1 MLSFL
6 TRVYR
11 KLTDIFCWVWL
22 IGFTVFMAIVF
33 NESMDWLFDDW
44 AVFVGV
50 IAGLVIGFW
59 TELIILPPIMVLFE
73 INDKLDFLVRKE
85 KKVSKKDK
93 KNEEEIIT
101 TENEDCVETVVE
113 ENDSLDENLG
123 NSENSEN
130 SENDGIKIMKAE
142 QKSVDEEISASDEVE
157 NSEKVVEELRPVIE
171 KTEDDIN
178 FWICKG
184 CGEKNWNTLI
194 YCEHCG
200 KYKQVPSFGFFV
212 FKYFVF

>member
-33 NESMDWLFDDW
+33 KESMYRIFYDW

-73 INDKLDFLVRKE
+73 INDKLDILVGKKKQKSKE
-85 KKVSKKDK
+85 NK
-93 KNEEEIIT
+93 KNDEDIVT
-101 TENEDCVETVVE
+101 TENDESVVNVEKGVE
-113 ENDSLDENLG
+113 ETESLTENTG
-123 NSENSEN
+123 AFDNSEN
-130 SENDGIKIMKAE
+130 E
-142 QKSVDEEISASDEVE
+142 QKSMSEENCTTEETA
-157 NSEKVVEELRPVIE
+157 NSEKDAENQEPVIE
-171 KTEDDIN
+171 RTEDDIN

-200 KYKQVPSFGFFV
+200 KYK
-212 FKYFVF
+212 

>member
-1 MLSFL
+1 M
-6 TRVYR
+6 
-11 KLTDIFCWVWL
+11 
-22 IGFTVFMAIVF
+22 
-33 NESMDWLFDDW
+33 
-44 AVFVGV
+44 

-85 KKVSKKDK
+85 KKVSEKDK

-101 TENEDCVETVVE
+101 TENEDCVEKVVK
-113 ENDSLDENLG
+113 ENDSLDE

-200 KYKQVPSFGFFV
+200 KYK
-212 FKYFVF
+212 

>member
-33 NESMDWLFDDW
+33 NESMDWLFYDW

-113 ENDSLDENLG
+113 ENDSLDE

-200 KYKQVPSFGFFV
+200 KYKQVLSFCFV
-212 FKYFVF
+212 FQFIVIF

>member
-33 NESMDWLFDDW
+33 NESMDWLFYDW

-85 KKVSKKDK
+85 KKVSEKDK

-101 TENEDCVETVVE
+101 TENEDCVEKVVE
-113 ENDSLDENLG
+113 ENDSLDE

-200 KYKQVPSFGFFV
+200 KYK
-212 FKYFVF
+212 

>member
-11 KLTDIFCWVWL
+11 KVTDIFCWVWL

-33 NESMDWLFDDW
+33 NESMDWLFYDW

-85 KKVSKKDK
+85 KKVSEKDK

-113 ENDSLDENLG
+113 ENDSLDE

-200 KYKQVPSFGFFV
+200 KYK
-212 FKYFVF
+212 

>member
-33 NESMDWLFDDW
+33 KESMDWLFDDW

-73 INDKLDFLVRKE
+73 INDKLDILIGKKKQKSKE
-85 KKVSKKDK
+85 NK
-93 KNEEEIIT
+93 KNDEDIVT
-101 TENEDCVETVVE
+101 TENDESVVNVEKGVE
-113 ENDSLDENLG
+113 ETESLTENTG
-123 NSENSEN
+123 AFDNSEN
-130 SENDGIKIMKAE
+130 E
-142 QKSVDEEISASDEVE
+142 QKSMSEENCTTEETA
-157 NSEKVVEELRPVIE
+157 NSEKDAENQEPVIE
-171 KTEDDIN
+171 RTEDDIN

-200 KYKQVPSFGFFV
+200 KYK
-212 FKYFVF
+212 

>member
-33 NESMDWLFDDW
+33 KESMDWLFDDW

-93 KNEEEIIT
+93 KVILTNDDVEF
-101 TENEDCVETVVE
+101 TENEDCVEKV
-113 ENDSLDENLG
+113 DEN
-123 NSENSEN
+123 
-130 SENDGIKIMKAE
+130 
-142 QKSVDEEISASDEVE
+142 QK
-157 NSEKVVEELRPVIE
+157 PVME
-171 KTEDDIN
+171 RTDDDN
-178 FWICKG
+178 VFWICTG
-184 CGEKNWNTLI
+184 CGKKNSDTLI

-200 KYKQVPSFGFFV
+200 KYK
-212 FKYFVF
+212 

>member
-101 TENEDCVETVVE
+101 TENEDCVEKVVK

-123 NSENSEN
+123 NSEN

-178 FWICKG
+178 FWICTG
-184 CGEKNWNTLI
+184 CGKKNWNTLI

-200 KYKQVPSFGFFV
+200 KYK
-212 FKYFVF
+212 

>member
-11 KLTDIFCWVWL
+11 KLTDIFCWIWL

-33 NESMDWLFDDW
+33 NESMDWLFYDW

-73 INDKLDFLVRKE
+73 INDKLDILVRKE

-101 TENEDCVETVVE
+101 AENEDCVEKVVE

-123 NSENSEN
+123 NSEN

-178 FWICKG
+178 FWICTG
-184 CGEKNWNTLI
+184 CGKKNSDTLI

-200 KYKQVPSFGFFV
+200 KYK
-212 FKYFVF
+212 

>member
-33 NESMDWLFDDW
+33 NESMDWLFYDW

-73 INDKLDFLVRKE
+73 INDKLDFLVRKG
-85 KKVSKKDK
+85 KNVSEKDK
-93 KNEEEIIT
+93 KVILTNDDVEF
-101 TENEDCVETVVE
+101 TENEDCVEKVVK

-130 SENDGIKIMKAE
+130 VFGYMLQRPD
-142 QKSVDEEISASDEVE
+142 EISA
-157 NSEKVVEELRPVIE
+157 K
-171 KTEDDIN
+171 
-178 FWICKG
+178 
-184 CGEKNWNTLI
+184 
-194 YCEHCG
+194 
-200 KYKQVPSFGFFV
+200 
-212 FKYFVF
+212 

>member
-73 INDKLDFLVRKE
+73 IYDKLDFLVRKE

-93 KNEEEIIT
+93 KYEEVIFT
-101 TENEDCVETVVE
+101 TENEDCVEKVVE
-113 ENDSLDENLG
+113 ENDSLDE

-200 KYKQVPSFGFFV
+200 KYK
-212 FKYFVF
+212 

>member
-22 IGFTVFMAIVF
+22 IGFTVFMAIMF

-113 ENDSLDENLG
+113 ENDSLDEN
-123 NSENSEN
+123 SENSEN

-200 KYKQVPSFGFFV
+200 KYK
-212 FKYFVF
+212 

>member
-33 NESMDWLFDDW
+33 KESMEWLFDDW

-113 ENDSLDENLG
+113 ENDSLDEN
-123 NSENSEN
+123 SENSEN

-200 KYKQVPSFGFFV
+200 KYK
-212 FKYFVF
+212 

>member
-33 NESMDWLFDDW
+33 NESMDWLFYDW

-59 TELIILPPIMVLFE
+59 TELIIFPPIMVLFE
-73 INDKLDFLVRKE
+73 INDKLDFLVRK
-85 KKVSKKDK
+85 KKQKSKENK
-93 KNEEEIIT
+93 KNDEDIVT
-101 TENEDCVETVVE
+101 TENDESVVNVEKGVE
-113 ENDSLDENLG
+113 ETESLTENTG
-123 NSENSEN
+123 AFDNSEN
-130 SENDGIKIMKAE
+130 E
-142 QKSVDEEISASDEVE
+142 QKSMSEENCTTEETA
-157 NSEKVVEELRPVIE
+157 NSEKDAENQEPVIE

-200 KYKQVPSFGFFV
+200 KYK
-212 FKYFVF
+212 

>member
-33 NESMDWLFDDW
+33 NESMDWLFYDW

-85 KKVSKKDK
+85 KNVSEKDK

-101 TENEDCVETVVE
+101 TENEDCVEKVVK

-130 SENDGIKIMKAE
+130 SENDGIKIRKAE

-171 KTEDDIN
+171 KTEEDIN

-184 CGEKNWNTLI
+184 CGEKN
-194 YCEHCG
+194 
-200 KYKQVPSFGFFV
+200 
-212 FKYFVF
+212 

>member
-33 NESMDWLFDDW
+33 NESMDWLFYDW

-73 INDKLDFLVRKE
+73 INDKLDFLVRK
-85 KKVSKKDK
+85 KKQKSKENK
-93 KNEEEIIT
+93 KNDEDIVT
-101 TENEDCVETVVE
+101 TENDESVVNVEKGVE
-113 ENDSLDENLG
+113 ETESLTENTG
-123 NSENSEN
+123 AFDNSEN
-130 SENDGIKIMKAE
+130 E
-142 QKSVDEEISASDEVE
+142 QKSMSEENCTTEETA
-157 NSEKVVEELRPVIE
+157 NSEKDAENQEPVIE

-200 KYKQVPSFGFFV
+200 KYK
-212 FKYFVF
+212 

>member
-1 MLSFL
+1 
-6 TRVYR
+6 
-11 KLTDIFCWVWL
+11 
-22 IGFTVFMAIVF
+22 MASE
-33 NESMDWLFDDW
+33 N
-44 AVFVGV
+44 
-50 IAGLVIGFW
+50 LVNA
-59 TELIILPPIMVLFE
+59 LFE
-73 INDKLDFLVRKE
+73 INDKLDFFVRKE

-101 TENEDCVETVVE
+101 TENEDCVEKVVK

-130 SENDGIKIMKAE
+130 DGIKIRKAE

-178 FWICKG
+178 FWICTG
-184 CGEKNWNTLI
+184 CGKKNSDTLI

-200 KYKQVPSFGFFV
+200 KYKQVLSFGFV
-212 FKYFVF
+212 FQFIVIF

>member
-59 TELIILPPIMVLFE
+59 KVE
-73 INDKLDFLVRKE
+73 INLFYIFIKE
-85 KKVSKKDK
+85 SRW
-93 KNEEEIIT
+93 
-101 TENEDCVETVVE
+101 
-113 ENDSLDENLG
+113 SRLL
-123 NSENSEN
+123 
-130 SENDGIKIMKAE
+130 
-142 QKSVDEEISASDEVE
+142 
-157 NSEKVVEELRPVIE
+157 
-171 KTEDDIN
+171 
-178 FWICKG
+178 
-184 CGEKNWNTLI
+184 
-194 YCEHCG
+194 
-200 KYKQVPSFGFFV
+200 FFV
-212 FKYFVF
+212 

>member
-6 TRVYR
+6 TKVYR

-22 IGFTVFMAIVF
+22 IGFTVF
-33 NESMDWLFDDW
+33 MDWLFDDW

-73 INDKLDFLVRKE
+73 INDKLDILIGKKKQKSKE
-85 KKVSKKDK
+85 NK
-93 KNEEEIIT
+93 KNDEDIVT
-101 TENEDCVETVVE
+101 TENDESVVNVEKGVE
-113 ENDSLDENLG
+113 ETESLTENTG
-123 NSENSEN
+123 AFDNSEN
-130 SENDGIKIMKAE
+130 E
-142 QKSVDEEISASDEVE
+142 QKSMSEENCTTEETA
-157 NSEKVVEELRPVIE
+157 NSEKDAENQEPVIE
-171 KTEDDIN
+171 RTEDDIN

-200 KYKQVPSFGFFV
+200 KYK
-212 FKYFVF
+212 

>member
-33 NESMDWLFDDW
+33 NESMDWLFYDW

-85 KKVSKKDK
+85 KKVSEKDK

-113 ENDSLDENLG
+113 ENDSLDE

-200 KYKQVPSFGFFV
+200 KYK
-212 FKYFVF
+212 

>member
-33 NESMDWLFDDW
+33 NESMDWLFYDW

-101 TENEDCVETVVE
+101 TENEDCVETVVV
-113 ENDSLDENLG
+113 ENDSLDE

-200 KYKQVPSFGFFV
+200 KYK
-212 FKYFVF
+212 

>member
-1 MLSFL
+1 MLCFL
-6 TRVYR
+6 TSVYR
-11 KLTDIFCWVWL
+11 KLTDIFCLVLL

-101 TENEDCVETVVE
+101 TENEDCVEKVVE

-200 KYKQVPSFGFFV
+200 KYK
-212 FKYFVF
+212 

>member
-44 AVFVGV
+44 AAFVGV

-73 INDKLDFLVRKE
+73 INDKLDILVGKKKQKSKE
-85 KKVSKKDK
+85 NK
-93 KNEEEIIT
+93 KNDEDIVT
-101 TENEDCVETVVE
+101 TENDESVVNVEKGVE
-113 ENDSLDENLG
+113 ETESLTENTG
-123 NSENSEN
+123 AFDNSEN
-130 SENDGIKIMKAE
+130 E
-142 QKSVDEEISASDEVE
+142 QKSMSEENCTTEETA
-157 NSEKVVEELRPVIE
+157 NSEKDAENQEPVIE
-171 KTEDDIN
+171 RTEDDIN

-200 KYKQVPSFGFFV
+200 KYK
-212 FKYFVF
+212 

>member
-33 NESMDWLFDDW
+33 KESMEWLFDDW

-85 KKVSKKDK
+85 KKVSKKD
-93 KNEEEIIT
+93 
-101 TENEDCVETVVE
+101 
-113 ENDSLDENLG
+113 
-123 NSENSEN
+123 
-130 SENDGIKIMKAE
+130 
-142 QKSVDEEISASDEVE
+142 
-157 NSEKVVEELRPVIE
+157 R
-171 KTEDDIN
+171 
-178 FWICKG
+178 
-184 CGEKNWNTLI
+184 
-194 YCEHCG
+194 
-200 KYKQVPSFGFFV
+200 KQF
-212 FKYFVF
+212 

>member
-33 NESMDWLFDDW
+33 NESMDWLFYDW

-113 ENDSLDENLG
+113 ENDSLDEN
-123 NSENSEN
+123 SENSEN

-184 CGEKNWNTLI
+184 CGEKNWNTFI

-200 KYKQVPSFGFFV
+200 KYK
-212 FKYFVF
+212 

>member
-11 KLTDIFCWVWL
+11 KLTDIFCWIWL

-33 NESMDWLFDDW
+33 NESMDWLFYDW

-73 INDKLDFLVRKE
+73 INDKLDILVGKKKQKSKE
-85 KKVSKKDK
+85 NK
-93 KNEEEIIT
+93 KNDEDIVT
-101 TENEDCVETVVE
+101 TENDESVVNVEKGVE
-113 ENDSLDENLG
+113 ETESLTENTG
-123 NSENSEN
+123 AFDNSEN
-130 SENDGIKIMKAE
+130 E
-142 QKSVDEEISASDEVE
+142 QKSMSEENCTTEETA
-157 NSEKVVEELRPVIE
+157 NSEKDAENQEPVIE

-200 KYKQVPSFGFFV
+200 KYK
-212 FKYFVF
+212 

>member
-11 KLTDIFCWVWL
+11 KLTDIFCWIWL

-73 INDKLDFLVRKE
+73 INDKLDFLVGKKKQKSKE
-85 KKVSKKDK
+85 NK
-93 KNEEEIIT
+93 KNDEDIVT
-101 TENEDCVETVVE
+101 TENDESVVNVEKGVE
-113 ENDSLDENLG
+113 ETESLTENTG
-123 NSENSEN
+123 AFDNSEN
-130 SENDGIKIMKAE
+130 E
-142 QKSVDEEISASDEVE
+142 QKSMSEENCTTEETA
-157 NSEKVVEELRPVIE
+157 NSEKDAENQEPVIE
-171 KTEDDIN
+171 RTEDDIN

-200 KYKQVPSFGFFV
+200 KYK
-212 FKYFVF
+212 

>member
-73 INDKLDFLVRKE
+73 INDKLDFLVKKE

-101 TENEDCVETVVE
+101 TENEDCVETV
-113 ENDSLDENLG
+113 DEN
-123 NSENSEN
+123 
-130 SENDGIKIMKAE
+130 
-142 QKSVDEEISASDEVE
+142 QK
-157 NSEKVVEELRPVIE
+157 PVME
-171 KTEDDIN
+171 RTDDDN
-178 FWICKG
+178 VFWICKG

-200 KYKQVPSFGFFV
+200 KYK
-212 FKYFVF
+212 

>member
-11 KLTDIFCWVWL
+11 KLTDIFCWIWL

-101 TENEDCVETVVE
+101 AENEDCVEKVVE

-123 NSENSEN
+123 NSEN

-178 FWICKG
+178 FWICTG
-184 CGEKNWNTLI
+184 CGKKNSDTLI

-200 KYKQVPSFGFFV
+200 KYK
-212 FKYFVF
+212 

>member
-101 TENEDCVETVVE
+101 AENEDCVEKVVE

-123 NSENSEN
+123 NSEK

-200 KYKQVPSFGFFV
+200 KYK
-212 FKYFVF
+212 

>member
-101 TENEDCVETVVE
+101 TENEDCVETV
-113 ENDSLDENLG
+113 DEN
-123 NSENSEN
+123 
-130 SENDGIKIMKAE
+130 
-142 QKSVDEEISASDEVE
+142 QK
-157 NSEKVVEELRPVIE
+157 PVME
-171 KTEDDIN
+171 RTDDDTV
-178 FWICKG
+178 FWICTG
-184 CGEKNWNTLI
+184 CGKRNSNTLI

-200 KYKQVPSFGFFV
+200 KYK
-212 FKYFVF
+212 

>member
-33 NESMDWLFDDW
+33 KESMEWLFDDW

-50 IAGLVIGFW
+50 IVGLIIGFW

-101 TENEDCVETVVE
+101 TENEDCVETVVK

-123 NSENSEN
+123 NSENS
-130 SENDGIKIMKAE
+130 
-142 QKSVDEEISASDEVE
+142 E

-200 KYKQVPSFGFFV
+200 KYK
-212 FKYFVF
+212 

>member
-85 KKVSKKDK
+85 KKVSEKDK

-101 TENEDCVETVVE
+101 TENEDCVEKV
-113 ENDSLDENLG
+113 DEN
-123 NSENSEN
+123 
-130 SENDGIKIMKAE
+130 
-142 QKSVDEEISASDEVE
+142 QK
-157 NSEKVVEELRPVIE
+157 PVME
-171 KTEDDIN
+171 RTDDDN
-178 FWICKG
+178 VFWICKG

-200 KYKQVPSFGFFV
+200 KYKQVLSFGFV
-212 FKYFVF
+212 FQFIVIF

>member
-33 NESMDWLFDDW
+33 NESMDWLFYDW

-73 INDKLDFLVRKE
+73 INDKLDILVRKE

-101 TENEDCVETVVE
+101 AENEDCVEKVVE

-123 NSENSEN
+123 NSEN

-178 FWICKG
+178 FWICTG
-184 CGEKNWNTLI
+184 CGKKNSDTLI

-200 KYKQVPSFGFFV
+200 KYK
-212 FKYFVF
+212 

>member
-73 INDKLDFLVRKE
+73 INDKLDFLVKKE

-101 TENEDCVETVVE
+101 TENEDCVEKV
-113 ENDSLDENLG
+113 DEN
-123 NSENSEN
+123 
-130 SENDGIKIMKAE
+130 
-142 QKSVDEEISASDEVE
+142 QK
-157 NSEKVVEELRPVIE
+157 PVME
-171 KTEDDIN
+171 RTDDDN
-178 FWICKG
+178 VFWICKG

-200 KYKQVPSFGFFV
+200 KYK
-212 FKYFVF
+212 

>member
-101 TENEDCVETVVE
+101 AENEDCEETV
-113 ENDSLDENLG
+113 DEN
-123 NSENSEN
+123 
-130 SENDGIKIMKAE
+130 
-142 QKSVDEEISASDEVE
+142 QK
-157 NSEKVVEELRPVIE
+157 PVME
-171 KTEDDIN
+171 RTDDDTV

-200 KYKQVPSFGFFV
+200 KYK
-212 FKYFVF
+212 

>member
-73 INDKLDFLVRKE
+73 INDKLDILVGKKKQKSKE
-85 KKVSKKDK
+85 NK
-93 KNEEEIIT
+93 KNDEDIVT
-101 TENEDCVETVVE
+101 TENDESVVNVEKGVE
-113 ENDSLDENLG
+113 ETESLTENTG
-123 NSENSEN
+123 AFDNSEN
-130 SENDGIKIMKAE
+130 E
-142 QKSVDEEISASDEVE
+142 QKSMSEENCTTEETA
-157 NSEKVVEELRPVIE
+157 NSEKDAENQEPVIE
-171 KTEDDIN
+171 RTEDDIN

-200 KYKQVPSFGFFV
+200 KYK
-212 FKYFVF
+212 

>member
-59 TELIILPPIMVLFE
+59 TELIIFPPIMVLFE
-73 INDKLDFLVRKE
+73 INDKLDFLIGKKKQKSKE
-85 KKVSKKDK
+85 NK
-93 KNEEEIIT
+93 KNDEDIVT
-101 TENEDCVETVVE
+101 TENDESVVNVEKGVE
-113 ENDSLDENLG
+113 ETESLTENTG
-123 NSENSEN
+123 AFDNSEN
-130 SENDGIKIMKAE
+130 E
-142 QKSVDEEISASDEVE
+142 QKSMSEENCTTEETA
-157 NSEKVVEELRPVIE
+157 NSEKDAENQEPVIE
-171 KTEDDIN
+171 RTEDDIN

-200 KYKQVPSFGFFV
+200 KYK
-212 FKYFVF
+212 

>member
-33 NESMDWLFDDW
+33 NESMDWLFYDW

-113 ENDSLDENLG
+113 ENDSLDE

-200 KYKQVPSFGFFV
+200 KYK
-212 FKYFVF
+212 

>member
-33 NESMDWLFDDW
+33 NESMDWLFYDW

-101 TENEDCVETVVE
+101 TENEDCVEKVVK

-123 NSENSEN
+123 NSEN

-200 KYKQVPSFGFFV
+200 KYK
-212 FKYFVF
+212 